1 MKIAA
6 LLLALVASASTSL
19 AAEPTG
25 RWRSASGNVEVEIAP
40 CGTALCGTIARVL
53 SNRSM
58 ADPAVELPK
67 DAPGVGLVVLS
78 NFLPSGAGDGSLE
91 GFIYDRES
99 RKTYACTM
107 SLETPDRLALHAYV
121 GVHVL
126 GRTQV
131 WTRVDA
137 EGNAALAPEFT
148 GIARW
153 LNSPPLTLA
162 ELRGKVVLV
171 DFWTAACGNCIATL
185 PHVAHWH
192 EKYAR
197 DGLVVVGVH
206 TPETPYEALPET
218 VDKAVARWKIRYP
231 VAADD
236 DYATWKAYGNHYWP
250 AVYLIDAHGRIALY
264 HAGEGA
270 YDEIESTIQSLLREA
285 QARKSA
291 TSTSPI
297 APATSAAP
305 AS

>member
-1 MKIAA
+1 MRIAA
-6 LLLALVASASTSL
+6 LSLVLVALAPVAP
-19 AAEPTG
+19 AAEPAG

-40 CGTALCGTIARVL
+40 CGTALCGTIVRVL

-58 ADPAVELPK
+58 ADPSVELPNL
-67 DAPGVGLVVLS
+67 PGVGLVVLS
-78 NFLPSGAGDGSLE
+78 NFLPSASGDGSLE

-107 SLETPDRLALHAYV
+107 SLESPDRLALHAYV
-121 GVHVL
+121 GFQML

-153 LNSPPLTLA
+153 MNSPPLSLA
-162 ELRGKVVLV
+162 ALRGKVVLV
-171 DFWTAACGNCIATL
+171 DFWTAACGNCIAAL
-185 PHVAHWH
+185 PHVARWH
-192 EKYAR
+192 DKYAAQ
-197 DGLVVVGVH
+197 GLVVVGVH

-218 VDKAVARWKIRYP
+218 VDKAIARWKIRYP

-250 AVYLIDAHGRIALY
+250 AVYLIDAQGRIALY

-270 YDEIESTIQSLLREA
+270 YDEIETAIQSLLREA
-285 QARKSA
+285 QGRKSA
-291 TSTSPI
+291 SSASPT
-297 APATSAAP
+297 APTTSAAP